1 MCSRPEQ
8 ADQSAGQCR
17 AATIRIKAAWH
28 RQRPVGT
35 RAKLQHLLK
44 SGRAWKAGETWHRQ
58 ATGDRLII
66 APWGRYVN
74 EASSSR

>member
-1 MCSRPEQ
+1 MAAVCSRPEQ

-44 SGRAWKAGETWHRQ
+44 SGRGESGGRQ